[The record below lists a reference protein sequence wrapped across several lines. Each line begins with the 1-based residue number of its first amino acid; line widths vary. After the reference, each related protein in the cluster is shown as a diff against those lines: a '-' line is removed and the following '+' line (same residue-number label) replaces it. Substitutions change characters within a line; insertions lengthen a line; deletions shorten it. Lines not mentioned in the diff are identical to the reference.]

1 MLKLG
6 EILVREGFCTRED
19 VEQALQMQDE
29 GDSRRLGEILLD
41 LKKITLEQLERALAI
56 QWTTGRDVGISR

>member
-1 MLKLG
+1 LLKLG

-19 VEQALQMQDE
+19 VEQALRMQDE

>member
-19 VEQALQMQDE
+19 IIAALDAQAE
-29 GDSRRLGEILLD
+29 GDKRRLGEILLEMG
-41 LKKITLEQLERALAI
+41 KITLEQLERALAI
-56 QWTTGRDVGISR
+56 QWSSAKDMGIG

>member
-19 VEQALQMQDE
+19 VEQALRMQDE